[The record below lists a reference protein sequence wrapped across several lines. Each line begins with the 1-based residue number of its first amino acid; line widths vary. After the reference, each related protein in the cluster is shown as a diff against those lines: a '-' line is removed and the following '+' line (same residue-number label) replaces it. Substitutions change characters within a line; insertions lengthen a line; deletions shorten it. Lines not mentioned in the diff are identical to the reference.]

1 LVPRSASYRVY
12 KPVKSTPKVQERFA
26 APIKRMIEAEPSI
39 GYRTV
44 ASVLQRICQLKG
56 W

>member
-1 LVPRSASYRVY
+1 VYY

-26 APIKRMIEAEPSI
+26 TPIKHMIEAEPAF

-44 ASVLQRICQLKG
+44 ASLLGNPPISGGAEK
-56 W
+56 